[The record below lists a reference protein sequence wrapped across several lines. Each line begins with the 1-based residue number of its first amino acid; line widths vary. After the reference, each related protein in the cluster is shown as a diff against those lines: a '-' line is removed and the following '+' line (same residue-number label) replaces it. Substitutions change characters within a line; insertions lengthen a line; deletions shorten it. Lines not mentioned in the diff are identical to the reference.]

1 MVLKK
6 TVDFVADSCTNAV
19 TGGIVGAGTVFAAG
33 TLAGATVPWAMSTF
47 GTVVSGVGTI
57 HTSAAAGG
65 IAANLQLLNV
75 LICSNALRALTTGAT
90 VGACLR
96 TVKPIKTT
104 LSVVKSTARVIKK
117 AF

>member
-19 TGGIVGAGTVFAAG
+19 TGG
-33 TLAGATVPWAMSTF
+33 
-47 GTVVSGVGTI
+47 
-57 HTSAAAGG
+57 
-65 IAANLQLLNV
+65 
-75 LICSNALRALTTGAT
+75 T

-104 LSVVKSTARVIKK
+104 WSVVKSTARVIKK